1 MCPDEMSGTPHLWI
15 KRKGRNL
22 SDELLTEGQLWQ
34 AERRLWLDRRKGLE
48 EILAPTC
55 MMALSFGVFDR
66 LGALEAFDRGPRWA
80 SIIFA
85 QQLLARPAHDLVVL
99 GYVAL
104 AAGPGTLSYQCCC
117 TSTYRNLDQQWKI
130 VQHQQTPLVD
140 AI

>member
-1 MCPDEMSGTPHLWI
+1 MA
-15 KRKGRNL
+15 
-22 SDELLTEGQLWQ
+22 EGQLWQ
-34 AERRLWLDRRKGLE
+34 AERRLWLDRRTGLDD
-48 EILAPTC
+48 ILAPTC

-66 LGALEAFDRGPRWA
+66 LGALDALDRAPRWA